1 MKRRRDRMKRVEE
14 RSMTKYNKKETG
26 RGGLILGL
34 EGRRYTYLRVIYSDQ
49 GRVRLLEMDVRVV
62 AVPWA
67 NSAHVSAAFCT
78 NTLGTSSLASSCL
91 VATGVR
97 YIWGHAKARCYTRT
111 ERAKG
116 NFEWRPLHSTSG
128 GPMEH
133 RFHFI

>member
-62 AVPWA
+62 AVP
-67 NSAHVSAAFCT
+67 
-78 NTLGTSSLASSCL
+78 
-91 VATGVR
+91 
-97 YIWGHAKARCYTRT
+97 
-111 ERAKG
+111 
-116 NFEWRPLHSTSG
+116 
-128 GPMEH
+128 
-133 RFHFI
+133 